1 MAEYLRQ
8 FFIALLLL
16 IILLFV
22 GTLGYYLLEGWS
34 LLDAF
39 YMTVITISTVGFGE
53 VHPLTNAGRLFTIF
67 LILGGVG
74 VAIYVFSAVTEV
86 MVSGQIQNILGR
98 RRLEYKIENLKEHY
112 IICGY
117 GRIGHH
123 ICHLI
128 ARELP
133 FVVVENDPERIKA
146 LEESGFIFYQGDAT
160 NEDILKRVGIERAKG
175 LVAVLGSDADNVYI
189 SLTARSLNPE
199 LFIIARADEDHVV
212 RKLQRAGANKVVS
225 PYLIGARRM
234 AMTILRPA
242 VTDFLELATPE
253 ANLELQ
259 LEEVRITSQ
268 SGLVGKKLIESGIR
282 QFSGA
287 IILAVRKITGQM
299 IFNPPP
305 DYIIEAGDTL
315 VALGDRKGLLRL
327 EEVASGKKGLK
338 NFRKSS

>member
-8 FFIALLLL
+8 FLVGLLLL
-16 IILLFV
+16 VFLLFV
-22 GTLGYYLLEGWS
+22 GTWGYYLLEGWPLS
-34 LLDAF
+34 DAF

-53 VHPLTNAGRLFTIF
+53 VHPLSEKGRLFTIF

-86 MVSGQIQNILGR
+86 IVSGQIQNLLGR
-98 RRLEYKIENLKEHY
+98 RRLEYKIETLREHY

-123 ICHLI
+123 ICHII
-128 ARELP
+128 AREVP
-133 FVVVENDPERIKA
+133 FVVVENDQERIKE
-146 LEESGFIFYQGDAT
+146 LEEDGFIYFQGDAT
-160 NEDILKRVGIERAKG
+160 HEDVLKKVGIERAKG

-189 SLTARSLNPE
+189 TLTARSLNPK

-212 RKLQRAGANKVVS
+212 RKLERAGADKVIS

-259 LEEVRITSQ
+259 LEEVRIRAQ
-268 SGLVGKKLIESGIR
+268 SDLVGKKLIESGIR

-287 IILAVRKITGQM
+287 IILAVRKVTGEM
-299 IFNPPP
+299 VFNPPP
-305 DYIIEAGDTL
+305 DYILESGDTL
-315 VALGDRKGLLRL
+315 VALGDRKGLSRL
-327 EEVASGKKGLK
+327 EEVATGKRHL
-338 NFRKSS
+338 NDLV

>member
-8 FFIALLLL
+8 FLVGLVLLVL
-16 IILLFV
+16 LLFV
-22 GTLGYYLLEGWS
+22 GTLGYYLLEGWP
-34 LLDAF
+34 LFDAF

-53 VHPLTNAGRLFTIF
+53 IHPLTSGGRLFTVF

-86 MVSGQIQNILGR
+86 IVSGQIQNLLGR
-98 RRLEYKIENLKEHY
+98 RRLEYKIETLRDHY

-123 ICHLI
+123 ICHII
-128 ARELP
+128 AREVP
-133 FVVVENDPERIKA
+133 FVVLENDPERIKA
-146 LEESGFIFYQGDAT
+146 LEDDGFIYYQGDAT
-160 NEDILKRVGIERAKG
+160 NEDSLKKVGIERARG

-189 SLTARSLNPE
+189 TLTARSLNPK

-212 RKLQRAGANKVVS
+212 RKLQRAGADKVVS

-259 LEEVRITSQ
+259 LEEVRIRAQ
-268 SGLVGKKLIESGIR
+268 SDLVGKKLIESGIR

-287 IILAVRKITGQM
+287 IILAVRKVTGEM
-299 IFNPPP
+299 VFNPPP
-305 DYIIEAGDTL
+305 DYILEAGDTL
-315 VALGDRKGLLRL
+315 VALGDRKGLSRL
-327 EEVASGKKGLK
+327 EDVAAGKRRLK
-338 NFRKSS
+338 EFV

>member
-8 FFIALLLL
+8 FFVGLMLLVL
-16 IILLFV
+16 LLFV
-22 GTLGYYLLEGWS
+22 GTLGYYLIEGWPF
-34 LLDAF
+34 LDAF

-53 VHPLTNAGRLFTIF
+53 IHPLSAGGRIFTVF
-67 LILGGVG
+67 LILAGVG

-86 MVSGQIQNILGR
+86 IVSGQIQNLLGR
-98 RRLEYKIENLKEHY
+98 RRLEYKIETLRDHY

-123 ICHLI
+123 ICHI
-128 ARELP
+128 ISKEVP

-146 LEESGFIFYQGDAT
+146 LEDDGFIYYQGDAT
-160 NEDILKRVGIERAKG
+160 NEDTLKKVGIERARG

-189 SLTARSLNPE
+189 TLTARSLNPK
-199 LFIIARADEDHVV
+199 LFIIARADEEHVV
-212 RKLQRAGANKVVS
+212 RKLQRAGADKVIS

-259 LEEVRITSQ
+259 LEEVRIRAQ
-268 SGLVGKKLIESGIR
+268 SDLVGKKLIESGIR

-287 IILAVRKITGQM
+287 IILAVRKVTGEM
-299 IFNPPP
+299 VFNPPP
-305 DYIIEAGDTL
+305 EYVLEAGDTL
-315 VALGDRKGLLRL
+315 VALGDRKGLSRL
-327 EEVASGKKGLK
+327 EDVAAGKRRLK
-338 NFRKSS
+338 EFV